1 MPRGIWALGLC
12 SMFMDISSEL
22 VHSLLPVLLS
32 TVLGASMLTIG
43 LIEGVAE
50 ATASLAKV
58 FSGSLGDRLGRRK
71 AAGGVGLWPCCAHQT
86 GLPLAARSHGCS
98 SRASSTA
105 SARDP
110 RRPARC
116 TDRRPGA
123 RRTAR
128 RGLWLRQSLDS
139 VGAFVGPALA
149 ILAMGW
155 FAGDVRVVMWVAV
168 LPALLAVAVLVLG

>member
-50 ATASLAKV
+50 ATASLP
-58 FSGSLGDRLGRRK
+58 R
-71 AAGGVGLWPCCAHQT
+71 
-86 GLPLAARSHGCS
+86 S
-98 SRASSTA
+98 SRAASVIGWAAASRWRCWAMALLRSPNRSSPGGFGRMGVLRA
-105 SARDP
+105 LRRPHRQGDP
-110 RRPARC
+110 RRPRDALIA
-116 TDRRPGA
+116 DLVPA
-123 RRTAR
+123 ER
-128 RGLWLRQSLDS
+128 RGAAYGLRQSLDS

-155 FAGDVRVVMWVAV
+155 FAGDVQVVMWVAV